1 MATLEQLDNW
11 GTMDNIDSF
20 GTLEQLDNLTLQQP
34 TAAVSIAATTSAS
47 LKRILHFVASVTG
60 AASVAAY
67 ASFIARF
74 AASVSTAITTSASV
88 LRIRPFEASASIA
101 ATSSGAFSRIRE
113 MLSAVSTAVTASSEN
128 AVTFAM
134 SAAPDMRMTV
144 AGRPHVMGDRWSVV
158 GGDGETWNVI
168 KVFPATLED
177 LDQLGSMD
185 SLNYYGTLEDL
196 DDLSEIIPNTTWTT
210 ATTGSERWAV
220 K

>member
-47 LKRILHFVASVTG
+47 FKRILHFVASVTG

-74 AASVSTAITTSASV
+74 AAAVSTASV

-185 SLNYYGTLEDL
+185 SLNFYGTLEDL